1 MSAEK
6 VKIAVVGVG
15 GMGSNHCKS
24 MADIDEIELTA
35 VVDVN
40 ADRAKQM
47 GEQCG
52 VPHFTDHKKMIRK
65 GLAEAVVIATPHYF
79 HPPIAIDAFRAGLHV
94 LSEKPIGVQMSQAE
108 KMVAAAKK
116 SGKVFC
122 VMFQMRTEANI
133 KKAKELV
140 DAGELGEVRRTM
152 LVSPEDRSQAYYNS
166 GTWRATWG
174 GEGGGVMMNQAP
186 HIMDV
191 FTMLGGMPKR
201 VHGRI
206 ATVIHDIEV
215 EDQAEAMLEY
225 ENGAAGY
232 FYVATAEQG
241 GRLVEFVGDKGKLRL
256 EGGKLRFW
264 RYTPS
269 VAQFTKENT
278 EMWGRPEMEEVD
290 LQVEP
295 CESGHKVILRNFAR
309 AILFDEPL
317 ISPGEVGLK
326 GLELAN
332 AITLSSYTGKAVDL
346 PVSRTAFDRLIKR
359 LQGESKFQGDW
370 DETKS
375 ETDPQHKDKK

>member
-1 MSAEK
+1 MSGKK

-15 GMGSNHCKS
+15 GMGSGHCKS
-24 MADIDEIELTA
+24 LPTIEECELTA

-40 ADRAKQM
+40 PDQARRV
-47 GEQCG
+47 GEECG
-52 VPHFTDHKKMIRK
+52 VPYFTDYRKVLRKK
-65 GLAEAVVIATPHYF
+65 GLADAVVIAAPHYF
-79 HPPIAIDAFRAGLHV
+79 HPPIAIAAFRAGLHV
-94 LSEKPIGVQMSQAE
+94 LSEKPIAVQISQAE
-108 KMVAAAKK
+108 KMVAAARA

-122 VMFQMRTEANI
+122 VMFQMRTEAHT

-140 DAGELGEVRRTM
+140 DTGELGEIRRTM
-152 LVSPEDRSQAYYNS
+152 LVSPEYRSQAYYDS

-206 ATVIHDIEV
+206 ATVLHDIEV

-232 FYVATAEQG
+232 FYVATSEM
-241 GRLVEFVGDKGKLRL
+241 GRRFVEIVGDKGKLRL
-256 EGGKLRFW
+256 EGDTLRFW
-264 RYTPS
+264 RYSMS
-269 VAQFTKENT
+269 VSQFTVVNT
-278 EMWGRPEMEEVD
+278 EMWGSPKMEEVE
-290 LQVEP
+290 LKVQP
-295 CESGHKVILRNFAR
+295 CENGHRVILRNFAR
-309 AILFDEPL
+309 AILYGEPL

-332 AITLSSYTGKAVDL
+332 AITLSSYDGKPVDL
-346 PVSRTAFDRLIKR
+346 PINRARFDRLIKR
-359 LQGESKFQGDW
+359 LKATSSFKDDWGD
-370 DETKS
+370 TKA
-375 ETDPQHKDKK
+375 ETDPSIKK